1 MKEHKVFLC
10 LITKHIFSLK
20 SFKNATFRTKCYF
33 YFARIPLFS
42 RKMISFAYIPAN
54 PRCQMPTDRGSGF
67 QGTQI
72 GGTRLQ
78 NRELRTFPICHFL
91 KIDSLGSGRGRR
103 ARPRC
108 SAGLALGQERGEG
121 SCRECRGVCRAVLR
135 AGGTPESLGARGSVP
150 PAWALSHR
158 DRWAREEAA
167 LALWP
172 SVLCGVGV
180 TEPGWGRADS
190 VCPQFCVTVGAF

>member
-1 MKEHKVFLC
+1 MLFL
-10 LITKHIFSLK
+10 
-20 SFKNATFRTKCYF
+20 
-33 YFARIPLFS
+33 FARIPLFS

-91 KIDSLGSGRGRR
+91 KIDTLSSGSGRR

-121 SCRECRGVCRAVLR
+121 SCREWWDVCRAVLR
-135 AGGTPESLGARGSVP
+135 AGGTQNRISGCPGLCASCLGTEPQGQMGTGGSSSGAVAECPVRCRGHRARLGTCRQR
-150 PAWALSHR
+150 LS
-158 DRWAREEAA
+158 
-167 LALWP
+167 P
-172 SVLCGVGV
+172 VLCHCRRFLRV
-180 TEPGWGRADS
+180 GRAFW
-190 VCPQFCVTVGAF
+190 PPPRGRQAGREALQ